1 MANVNELLNKYSN
14 GGAKFEYDNEK
25 EREYIKL
32 GELDMSKTYPIEAL
46 FINTKGKFGD
56 QGVIISGDYIVNLP
70 NHLTEMIED
79 MRQDA
84 EMVDAINQR
93 LFDFEIYE
101 FESKKYNRVSHSIN
115 LVPSEKAK
123 QEVEPEQRNPLYSE
137 PEPES
142 EKKVVYERRNPFARS
157 TKPIDISDEDLPF

>member
-1 MANVNELLNKYSN
+1 
-14 GGAKFEYDNEK
+14 
-25 EREYIKL
+25 
-32 GELDMSKTYPIEAL
+32 
-46 FINTKGKFGD
+46 
-56 QGVIISGDYIVNLP
+56 
-70 NHLTEMIED
+70 MIEE
-79 MRQDA
+79 MRQDS

-142 EKKVVYERRNPFARS
+142 EKK
-157 TKPIDISDEDLPF
+157 

>member
-1 MANVNELLNKYSN
+1 MANVKDLLNKYSN
-14 GGAKFEYDNEK
+14 GGTKFEYDNEK
-25 EREYIKL
+25 ERDYIKL

-56 QGVIISGDYIVNLP
+56 QGVIISDDYIVNLP
-70 NHLTEMIED
+70 QHLTEMIED

-84 EMVDAINQR
+84 EMIEAINQR

-101 FESKKYNRVSHSIN
+101 FESKKYNRKSHSIN

-123 QEVEPEQRNPLYSE
+123 QEVQ
-137 PEPES
+137 S
-142 EKKVVYERRNPFARS
+142 EKK
-157 TKPIDISDEDLPF
+157 

>member
-1 MANVNELLNKYSN
+1 MRYVKDLLNKYSN
-14 GGAKFEYDNEK
+14 GGIRFDYDNEK

-32 GELDMSKTYPIEAL
+32 SELDSSKTYPIEAL

-70 NHLTEMIED
+70 QHLTEMIED

-84 EMVDAINQR
+84 EMVEAINDR

-101 FESKKYNRVSHSIN
+101 FESKKYNRVSHGIN
-115 LVPSEKAK
+115 LVPSEKGQKEA
-123 QEVEPEQRNPLYSE
+123 Q
-137 PEPES
+137 S
-142 EKKVVYERRNPFARS
+142 EKK
-157 TKPIDISDEDLPF
+157 

>member
-1 MANVNELLNKYSN
+1 MANVKELLNKYSN

-25 EREYIKL
+25 ERDYIKL

-79 MRQDA
+79 MLKDE

-101 FESKKYNRVSHSIN
+101 FESKKYNRKSHSIN
-115 LVPSEKAK
+115 LVPSEKGQK
-123 QEVEPEQRNPLYSE
+123 EVQ
-137 PEPES
+137 S
-142 EKKVVYERRNPFARS
+142 EKK
-157 TKPIDISDEDLPF
+157 

>member
-14 GGAKFEYDNEK
+14 GDAKFEYDNEK
-25 EREYIKL
+25 KRDYIKL

-70 NHLTEMIED
+70 NHLTEMIEE
-79 MRQDA
+79 MRQDS

-101 FESKKYNRVSHSIN
+101 FESKKYNRVSHGIN
-115 LVPSEKAK
+115 LVPSENVQKEG
-123 QEVEPEQRNPLYSE
+123 QT
-137 PEPES
+137 
-142 EKKVVYERRNPFARS
+142 EKK
-157 TKPIDISDEDLPF
+157 

>member
-1 MANVNELLNKYSN
+1 MANVKELLNKYSN

-25 EREYIKL
+25 ERDYIKL

-70 NHLTEMIED
+70 NHLIEMIED
-79 MRQDA
+79 MRKDE

-101 FESKKYNRVSHSIN
+101 FESKKYNRKSHSIN
-115 LVPSEKAK
+115 LVPSEKTK
-123 QEVEPEQRNPLYSE
+123 QEVEPEPEPEQRNPLYRE

-142 EKKVVYERRNPFARS
+142 EKK
-157 TKPIDISDEDLPF
+157 

>member
-1 MANVNELLNKYSN
+1 MANVKDLLNKYSN

-32 GELDMSKTYPIEAL
+32 GELDISKTYPIEAL

-101 FESKKYNRVSHSIN
+101 FESQKYNRKSHSIN
-115 LVPSEKAK
+115 LVPSENVQ
-123 QEVEPEQRNPLYSE
+123 QEAQ
-137 PEPES
+137 S
-142 EKKVVYERRNPFARS
+142 EKK
-157 TKPIDISDEDLPF
+157 

>member
-79 MRQDA
+79 MRKDE

-101 FESKKYNRVSHSIN
+101 FESKKYNRTSHSIN

-123 QEVEPEQRNPLYSE
+123 QEVQ
-137 PEPES
+137 S
-142 EKKVVYERRNPFARS
+142 EKK
-157 TKPIDISDEDLPF
+157 

>member
-1 MANVNELLNKYSN
+1 MANVKDLLNKYSN
-14 GGAKFEYDNEK
+14 GGVKFDYDNEK

-32 GELDMSKTYPIEAL
+32 GELDSSKTYPIEAL

-79 MRQDA
+79 MRKDE
-84 EMVDAINQR
+84 EMVEAINQR

-115 LVPSEKAK
+115 LVPSENVQ

-137 PEPES
+137 PEPEY
-142 EKKVVYERRNPFARS
+142 EKK
-157 TKPIDISDEDLPF
+157 

>member
-1 MANVNELLNKYSN
+1 MANVKYLLNKYSN
-14 GGAKFEYDNEK
+14 GGEKFEYDNEK

-32 GELDMSKTYPIEAL
+32 GIEAL

-70 NHLTEMIED
+70 NHLTEMIEE
-79 MRQDA
+79 MRQDS

-115 LVPSEKAK
+115 LVPSENVQ
-123 QEVEPEQRNPLYSE
+123 QEVQ
-137 PEPES
+137 S
-142 EKKVVYERRNPFARS
+142 EKK
-157 TKPIDISDEDLPF
+157 

>member
-1 MANVNELLNKYSN
+1 MANVKELLNKYSN

-56 QGVIISGDYIVNLP
+56 QGVIISSDYIVNLP

-79 MRQDA
+79 MRQDD
-84 EMVDAINQR
+84 EMVEAINDR

-101 FESKKYNRVSHSIN
+101 FESKKYNRKSHSIN

-123 QEVEPEQRNPLYSE
+123 QEEYT
-137 PEPES
+137 
-142 EKKVVYERRNPFARS
+142 EKSRC
-157 TKPIDISDEDLPF
+157 

>member
-1 MANVNELLNKYSN
+1 MANINGLLNKYSN

-25 EREYIKL
+25 ERDYIKL

-70 NHLTEMIED
+70 NHLTEMIEE
-79 MRQDA
+79 MRQDS

-93 LFDFEIYE
+93 LFDFEMY
-101 FESKKYNRVSHSIN
+101 
-115 LVPSEKAK
+115 
-123 QEVEPEQRNPLYSE
+123 
-137 PEPES
+137 
-142 EKKVVYERRNPFARS
+142 
-157 TKPIDISDEDLPF
+157 

>member
-1 MANVNELLNKYSN
+1 MITKRKRLHQTRWIGYV
-14 GGAKFEYDNEK
+14 
-25 EREYIKL
+25 
-32 GELDMSKTYPIEAL
+32 KTYPIEAL

-79 MRQDA
+79 MRQDS

-101 FESKKYNRVSHSIN
+101 FESKNTI
-115 LVPSEKAK
+115 
-123 QEVEPEQRNPLYSE
+123 
-137 PEPES
+137 
-142 EKKVVYERRNPFARS
+142 VYH
-157 TKPIDISDEDLPF
+157 IVLI

>member
-1 MANVNELLNKYSN
+1 MANVKELLNKYSN

-25 EREYIKL
+25 ERDYIKL
-32 GELDMSKTYPIEAL
+32 GELDSSKTYPIEAL

-79 MRQDA
+79 MRKDE

-101 FESKKYNRVSHSIN
+101 FESKKYNRKSHSIN

-123 QEVEPEQRNPLYSE
+123 QEVQ
-137 PEPES
+137 S
-142 EKKVVYERRNPFARS
+142 EKK
-157 TKPIDISDEDLPF
+157 

>member
-1 MANVNELLNKYSN
+1 MANLKDLLNKYSN
-14 GGAKFEYDNEK
+14 GGVKFDYDNEK
-25 EREYIKL
+25 ERDYIKL

-79 MRQDA
+79 MRQDS

-115 LVPSEKAK
+115 LVPSENVQK
-123 QEVEPEQRNPLYSE
+123 EEQT
-137 PEPES
+137 
-142 EKKVVYERRNPFARS
+142 EKKVDNERRNPFAHANG
-157 TKPIDISDEDLPF
+157 PIDISDDDLPF

>member
-1 MANVNELLNKYSN
+1 MGNVKDLLNKYSN
-14 GGAKFEYDNEK
+14 CGAKFEYDNEK

-32 GELDMSKTYPIEAL
+32 GELDSSKTYPIEAL

-84 EMVDAINQR
+84 EMVEAINDR

-115 LVPSEKAK
+115 LVPSENVQK
-123 QEVEPEQRNPLYSE
+123 EEQ
-137 PEPES
+137 S
-142 EKKVVYERRNPFARS
+142 EKK
-157 TKPIDISDEDLPF
+157 

>member
-1 MANVNELLNKYSN
+1 MANVKELLNKYSN
-14 GGAKFEYDNEK
+14 GGVKFEYDNEK
-25 EREYIKL
+25 ERDYIKL

-79 MRQDA
+79 MRKDE
-84 EMVDAINQR
+84 EMVEAINNR

-101 FESKKYNRVSHSIN
+101 FESKKYNRKSHGIN
-115 LVPSEKAK
+115 LVPSENVQ
-123 QEVEPEQRNPLYSE
+123 QEEQ
-137 PEPES
+137 S
-142 EKKVVYERRNPFARS
+142 EKK
-157 TKPIDISDEDLPF
+157 

>member
-1 MANVNELLNKYSN
+1 MAKVKDLLNKYSN
-14 GGAKFEYDNEK
+14 GGVKFDYDNKK

-32 GELDMSKTYPIEAL
+32 GELDSSKTYPIEAL

-56 QGVIISGDYIVNLP
+56 QGVIISGDYIVNCP
-70 NHLTEMIED
+70 QHLTEMIED

-84 EMVDAINQR
+84 EMVETINQR

-115 LVPSEKAK
+115 LVPSENVQ
-123 QEVEPEQRNPLYSE
+123 QEAQ
-137 PEPES
+137 S
-142 EKKVVYERRNPFARS
+142 EKK
-157 TKPIDISDEDLPF
+157 

>member
-1 MANVNELLNKYSN
+1 MRYVKDLLNKYSN
-14 GGAKFEYDNEK
+14 GGIRFDYDNEK

-32 GELDMSKTYPIEAL
+32 SELDSSKTYPIEAL

-70 NHLTEMIED
+70 QHLTEMIED

-84 EMVDAINQR
+84 EMVEAINQR

-101 FESKKYNRVSHSIN
+101 FESKKYNRTSHSIN
-115 LVPSEKAK
+115 LVPSEKGQKEA
-123 QEVEPEQRNPLYSE
+123 Q
-137 PEPES
+137 S
-142 EKKVVYERRNPFARS
+142 EKK
-157 TKPIDISDEDLPF
+157 

>member
-1 MANVNELLNKYSN
+1 MANVKELLNKYSN
-14 GGAKFEYDNEK
+14 GVAKFEYDNEK

-32 GELDMSKTYPIEAL
+32 GELDTSKTYPIEAL

-70 NHLTEMIED
+70 QHLTEMIEE

-84 EMVDAINQR
+84 EMVEAINER

-115 LVPSEKAK
+115 LVPSQKGK
-123 QEVEPEQRNPLYSE
+123 QETQRNPFD
-137 PEPES
+137 
-142 EKKVVYERRNPFARS
+142 KN
-157 TKPIDISDEDLPF
+157 DDLAF

>member
-25 EREYIKL
+25 EREYVKL

-56 QGVIISGDYIVNLP
+56 QGVIISGNYIVNLP

-79 MRQDA
+79 MRQDD
-84 EMVDAINQR
+84 EMVEAINNR

-101 FESKKYNRVSHSIN
+101 FESKKYNRKSYSIN
-115 LVPSEKAK
+115 LVPSEKGK
-123 QEVEPEQRNPLYSE
+123 QEVEPEQRNPFDHA
-137 PEPES
+137 
-142 EKKVVYERRNPFARS
+142 NG
-157 TKPIDISDEDLPF
+157 PIDISDEDIPF

>member
-1 MANVNELLNKYSN
+1 MANVKDLLNKYSN
-14 GGAKFEYDNEK
+14 GAAKFEYNNEK

-32 GELDMSKTYPIEAL
+32 GELDSSKTYPIEAL
-46 FINTKGKFGD
+46 FINTKGKFGNK
-56 QGVIISGDYIVNLP
+56 GVIIRGDYIVNCP
-70 NHLTEMIED
+70 QHLTEMIED

-101 FESKKYNRVSHSIN
+101 FESEKYNRKSHSIN

-123 QEVEPEQRNPLYSE
+123 QEAQ
-137 PEPES
+137 S
-142 EKKVVYERRNPFARS
+142 EKK
-157 TKPIDISDEDLPF
+157 

>member
-1 MANVNELLNKYSN
+1 MANVKELLNKYSN

-25 EREYIKL
+25 ERDYIKL

-79 MRQDA
+79 MRKDE
-84 EMVDAINQR
+84 EMVEAINQR

-101 FESKKYNRVSHSIN
+101 FESKKYNRKSHSIN
-115 LVPSEKAK
+115 LVPSEKTK
-123 QEVEPEQRNPLYSE
+123 QEVEPEPEQRNPLYRE

-142 EKKVVYERRNPFARS
+142 EKK
-157 TKPIDISDEDLPF
+157 

>member
-1 MANVNELLNKYSN
+1 MANVKDLLNKYSN
-14 GGAKFEYDNEK
+14 GGVKFDYDNEK

-32 GELDMSKTYPIEAL
+32 GELDSSKTYPIEAL
-46 FINTKGKFGD
+46 FINTKGKFCN

-84 EMVDAINQR
+84 EMVEAINDR

-101 FESKKYNRVSHSIN
+101 FESKKYNRKSHGIN
-115 LVPSEKAK
+115 LVPSENVK
-123 QEVEPEQRNPLYSE
+123 QEVQ
-137 PEPES
+137 S
-142 EKKVVYERRNPFARS
+142 EKK
-157 TKPIDISDEDLPF
+157 

>member
-1 MANVNELLNKYSN
+1 MRYVKDLLNKYSN
-14 GGAKFEYDNEK
+14 GGIRFDYDNEK

-32 GELDMSKTYPIEAL
+32 SELDSSKTYPIEAL

-70 NHLTEMIED
+70 QHLTEMIED

-84 EMVDAINQR
+84 EMVEAINQR

-101 FESKKYNRVSHSIN
+101 FESKKYNRTSHSIN
-115 LVPSEKAK
+115 LVHSEKAK
-123 QEVEPEQRNPLYSE
+123 QEVE
-137 PEPES
+137 S
-142 EKKVVYERRNPFARS
+142 EKK
-157 TKPIDISDEDLPF
+157 

>member
-1 MANVNELLNKYSN
+1 MRYVKDLLNKYSN
-14 GGAKFEYDNEK
+14 GGIRFDYDNEK

-32 GELDMSKTYPIEAL
+32 GELDSSKTYPIEAL

-70 NHLTEMIED
+70 QHLTEMIED

-84 EMVDAINQR
+84 EMVEAINDR

-101 FESKKYNRVSHSIN
+101 FESKKYNRVSHGIN
-115 LVPSEKAK
+115 LVPSEKGQKEA
-123 QEVEPEQRNPLYSE
+123 Q
-137 PEPES
+137 S
-142 EKKVVYERRNPFARS
+142 EKK
-157 TKPIDISDEDLPF
+157 

>member
-1 MANVNELLNKYSN
+1 MANVKELLNKYSN

-79 MRQDA
+79 MRKDD
-84 EMVDAINQR
+84 EMVEAINDR

-101 FESKKYNRVSHSIN
+101 FESKKYNRKSHGIN
-115 LVPSEKAK
+115 LVPSENVQ
-123 QEVEPEQRNPLYSE
+123 QEVQ
-137 PEPES
+137 S
-142 EKKVVYERRNPFARS
+142 EKK
-157 TKPIDISDEDLPF
+157 